1 MQFHRLL
8 SAGQRTARGLPVSH
22 NPILNRLIRRSS
34 GPPMGVTAAL
44 GALTALSSYAISREA
59 PLYFEPVIAALALV
73 SPYLLALAAML
84 LARRWV

>member
-59 PLYFEPVIAALALV
+59 ALYFEPVIAALALA
-73 SPYLLALAAML
+73 SPYLLALAAMR
-84 LARRWV
+84 LALRWA